1 MQTSNSFDQLS
12 DEMTNVY
19 IEDITFDKNHD
30 ILSQITELFHNDME
44 KKFVKY
50 FGDHS
55 DNQNE

>member
-19 IEDITFDKNHD
+19 IEDITFDKNLD

-55 DNQNE
+55 DN